1 MANKMKIWSM
11 QDHKAL
17 LCLRKDLYTVL
28 LSCIKT
34 LKELITIKMF
44 LHITVIVTNFSII
57 LWYIII
63 MYMYMNDCNFDFSLN
78 MLHDPEALT

>member
-17 LCLRKDLYTVL
+17 LCLRNDLYTVL
-28 LSCIKT
+28 LSCDKKT

-57 LWYIII
+57 L
-63 MYMYMNDCNFDFSLN
+63 
-78 MLHDPEALT
+78 